1 MFVFDTV
8 ASHHKSSQPINLRRG
23 CLMPEFG
30 MNPTSEFPQR
40 FVKQPNT
47 ACTTIVCTVPK
58 NGAPLAGTW
67 LANLLP
73 AFFTGDNLSYSRVVL
88 VPK

>member
-1 MFVFDTV
+1 MHEFG
-8 ASHHKSSQPINLRRG
+8 INL
-23 CLMPEFG
+23 
-30 MNPTSEFPQR
+30 TSEFPQR
-40 FVKQPNT
+40 FVKQPNAVYAT
-47 ACTTIVCTVPK
+47 GVCTVHK
-58 NGAPLAGTW
+58 NGAPLGGTW